1 MRVHSSPTQ
10 SLFSLSRRPITKNPN
25 PAYGSKFF
33 DDAITYLHLH
43 FLANAEAMNPYS
55 ICGKVLETGLF
66 FAPIE
71 IDVAAASNF
80 LFPTAMRTS
89 SLVLFFGRNKLTP
102 SIHLI
107 HTLSSHEPFSAHK
120 LTRTT
125 LTKPLDKALRI
136 LDIIAPKTGTSATGR
151 NSHLRLIQD
160 FLETNSNHISEQHL
174 SSDISASIS
183 AEGIS
188 NGLDEI
194 LASSFLDNEEPNAV
208 CLRSDAASLSSALS
222 LCASTCDL
230 RVGIQY
236 HCLAICTGFVANAYV
251 GSSLITLY
259 GKCRELDSAYKVF
272 HEMPIRTV
280 VSWTAI
286 IYGFAQEWQVD
297 VCLELFSVMRN
308 SKLKPNDFTF
318 TSLLSACTGSGALE
332 QGRSAHCQIIRM
344 GFDSYLHIANALIS
358 MYCKCGSVPVALYI
372 FENMCDKDIVSWN
385 SMISGGRNYFN
396 SMVEYGVRPELDHYS
411 CLVDLLGRAGLIEEA
426 KDVIS
431 RMPLSPNAIIW
442 GSLLSSCR
450 LHGSVWIGIQAAE
463 RRLLLEPDCTA
474 THVQLANLYAS
485 VSCWDQA
492 ARVRKLM
499 KDRGLKTNP
508 GYSWIEVK
516 NKVWRFRAEDRSN
529 ARISEILSVL
539 DCLVDHMITLG
550 YVPEIHEEEVN
561 DVLYNCN

>member
-1 MRVHSSPTQ
+1 MFWT
-10 SLFSLSRRPITKNPN
+10 
-25 PAYGSKFF
+25 
-33 DDAITYLHLH
+33 
-43 FLANAEAMNPYS
+43 
-55 ICGKVLETGLF
+55 
-66 FAPIE
+66 
-71 IDVAAASNF
+71 
-80 LFPTAMRTS
+80 TAH
-89 SLVLFFGRNKLTP
+89 RNKLTS

-107 HTLSSHEPFSAHK
+107 HTLSSHEPFSALK
-120 LTRTT
+120 LTRTA

-174 SSDISASIS
+174 SSDFSASSS

-222 LCASTCDL
+222 LCASTRDL
-230 RVGIQY
+230 QVGIQY
-236 HCLAICTGFVANAYV
+236 HCLAVCTGFVANAYV

-344 GFDSYLHIANALIS
+344 GFDSYLHIANALVS

-385 SMISGGRNYFN
+385 SMISGYAQHGLAVQAIQLFEKMKNLGIKPDSITFLGVLSSCRHAGYVEGGRNYFN